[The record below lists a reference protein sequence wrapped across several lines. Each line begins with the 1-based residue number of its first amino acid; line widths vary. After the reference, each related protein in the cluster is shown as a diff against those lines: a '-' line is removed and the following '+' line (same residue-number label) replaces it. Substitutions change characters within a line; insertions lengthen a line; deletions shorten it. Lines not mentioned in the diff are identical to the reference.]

1 MTKKTRRS
9 KARRAL
15 LALSLV
21 LVTMLVTV
29 GGTIAWLTDKTDS
42 VVNTFTKSNI
52 DIELAETTGNQ
63 YKMVPGATIA
73 KDPKVTVKNGS
84 EASYVFVKIEKSTNM
99 DFDTYMTYEMAEGWT
114 PLAGVDGVYYR
125 LQAATTADVAYSVLK
140 NDQVQVSSNVTKA
153 MMDELNDNNYPEL
166 TITAYAIQSANLTDQ
181 NGDSTVNE
189 IDAWK
194 LLGNN

>member
-29 GGTIAWLTDKTDS
+29 GGTIAWLTDNTEP

-52 DIELAETTGNQ
+52 DIELAETTGNN

-73 KDPKVTVKNGS
+73 KDPKVTVKSGS
-84 EASYVFVKIEKSTNM
+84 EASYVFVKIEKSTNK
-99 DFDTYMTYEMAEGWT
+99 DFDDYMTFEMAADWIA
-114 PLAGVDGVYYR
+114 LDGVDGVYYR

-140 NDQVQVSSNVTKA
+140 NDQVQVKTDVTKA
-153 MMDELNDNNYPEL
+153 MMDELNENNYPEL
-166 TITAYAIQSANLTDQ
+166 TITAYAIQSAHLTDA
-181 NGDSTVNE
+181 NADGTVDVKDAWDL
-189 IDAWK
+189 IDA
-194 LLGNN
+194 